1 MLAARFEAQTTF
13 TGSSLND
20 RGWGP
25 LNFKGL
31 QAAAG
36 EAALSRLHAGIRY
49 RSRALFARVF
59 GERAF
64 DGASAQLNEILRL
77 RLRINSVA

>member
-20 RGWGP
+20 RAWGP

-36 EAALSRLHAGIRY
+36 EAALSRLHAGIHY
-49 RSRALFARVF
+49 RSSVEAGKVQGVCVARKVLAFALAR
-59 GERAF
+59 
-64 DGASAQLNEILRL
+64 
-77 RLRINSVA
+77 